1 MAFIWLLG
9 IWTKVLMLVQ
19 QMLLHS
25 ESSLQA
31 NIFISDF
38 SLFQYGVRVLLP
50 IHLKTMWIPSQ
61 SCQAHSAW
69 IKAGL
74 LNILP
79 QLPLISFRVGKLL
92 GNSLKM
98 FGVLFHMVESS
109 FTTIAAVL
117 TKGTAPS
124 SKSLCPRPFLVMR
137 YFYCLKVSKWRTIF
151 IFKVTGLVPSEFSGK
166 LELKSSLSQFIFLSL
181 NLGVYS

>member
-1 MAFIWLLG
+1 
-9 IWTKVLMLVQ
+9 
-19 QMLLHS
+19 MLLHS
-25 ESSLQA
+25 ESPLQA
-31 NIFISDF
+31 NIFIFDF

-61 SCQAHSAW
+61 SRQAHSAW

-79 QLPLISFRVGKLL
+79 QLLLISFRVGKLL

-109 FTTIAAVL
+109 PTTITEVL

-151 IFKVTGLVPSEFSGK
+151 IFKVTGLVPSELSGK
-166 LELKSSLSQFIFLSL
+166 LELKSSLTQFISLSL
-181 NLGVYS
+181 NLVVCS